1 MKFIADPSGVDVLEE
16 VEVFALG
23 PTEVIVVGRLEFIYH
38 EASDEYLEK
47 FEGKLKK
54 GVWYG
59 TNIAVIFTLYR
70 PAGSME
76 VDKIIL
82 DNIMLPIVKTVF

>member
-1 MKFIADPSGVDVLEE
+1 VKFIADPSGVDVLEE

-54 GVWYG
+54 VFG
-59 TNIAVIFTLYR
+59 TVRI
-70 PAGSME
+70 
-76 VDKIIL
+76 
-82 DNIMLPIVKTVF
+82 